1 MPGRRARPT
10 SIGEEARRPSAGR
23 ADAAEPMTYPPD
35 DGSFPGPPG
44 GEPFPGQPGQPPPG
58 PGPTGGFPG
67 QPQPGPGPTG
77 GFPGPPGQP
86 PGGRPPHASGHP
98 HVPPGHSHVP
108 PAQPGYGVP
117 GGAPPLPP
125 VPGHPGRPGPP
136 RRSRRGLLVGG
147 AAAAVLLAVSLG
159 VVVWNIADGRPYAE
173 LPDCGRLLP
182 AEVVD
187 SVPGTESPR
196 AEGEYTTVEE
206 DELGYLDEE
215 GLLGYLSCSVGN
227 ADGYPVHVLV
237 SLFDY
242 EDGGETVERLHG
254 DLEDELRDR
263 EAGHHAE
270 EAVLDW
276 RPVSVGDTGY
286 AVLVKGDEYGDA
298 DAYGAVFFAT
308 VNVTV
313 SVSYTVGGDDGV
325 GEAEVLDF
333 LADFAGRVE
342 RQLSREGERA

>member
-1 MPGRRARPT
+1 
-10 SIGEEARRPSAGR
+10 
-23 ADAAEPMTYPPD
+23 MTYPPD

-58 PGPTGGFPG
+58 PRPRPGPPG

-77 GFPGPPGQP
+77 GFPGRPGQS
-86 PGGRPPHASGHP
+86 PGGRPPHA
-98 HVPPGHSHVP
+98 PGHSHVP

-117 GGAPPLPP
+117 GGTPPLPP

-136 RRSRRGLLVGG
+136 RRPRRGLLVGG

-173 LPDCGRLLP
+173 LPGCGRLLP
-182 AEVVD
+182 AELVD
-187 SVPGTESPR
+187 SVPGAGSLR
-196 AEGEYTTVEE
+196 AEGEYTAVEE
-206 DELGYLDEE
+206 DELGYPAEE

-227 ADGYPVHVLV
+227 VDGYPVHVIV

-242 EDGGETVERLHG
+242 EDGGETAERLHG
-254 DLEDELRDR
+254 DLENELRDR

-270 EAVLDW
+270 EAEVLDW

-286 AVLVKGDEYGDA
+286 AVLVEGDEHSDA

-325 GEAEVLDF
+325 GEAGALDF

>member
-58 PGPTGGFPG
+58 PRPRPVYPG

-77 GFPGPPGQP
+77 GFPGPP
-86 PGGRPPHASGHP
+86 
-98 HVPPGHSHVP
+98 
-108 PAQPGYGVP
+108 
-117 GGAPPLPP
+117 LPP
-125 VPGHPGRPGPP
+125 VPGTPGRPGPP
-136 RRSRRGLLVGG
+136 RRPRRGLLVGG

-173 LPDCGRLLP
+173 LPGCGRLLP
-182 AEVVD
+182 AELVD

-196 AEGEYTTVEE
+196 AEGEYVAAE
-206 DELGYLDEE
+206 DGELGYLDEE

-227 ADGYPVHVLV
+227 VDGYPVHVIV

-242 EDGGETVERLHG
+242 EDGGETVDRLHG

-263 EAGHHAE
+263 EAGHHAQE
-270 EAVLDW
+270 TAVLDW
-276 RPVSVGDTGY
+276 RPVSAGDTGY
-286 AVLVKGDEYGDA
+286 AVLVEGDEHSDA
-298 DAYGAVFFAT
+298 DAYGVVFFAT

-313 SVSYTVGGDDGV
+313 SVSYTVGGDGV
-325 GEAEVLDF
+325 GEAGALDF